1 MTLSRKQVEDI
12 CLLGKGSA
20 CCRYLASDDTIS
32 YKFHCLKHKSEL
44 KKKIDDV
51 INKSAG
57 SKDKDKIPVGNN
69 CQGYPVLKN
78 IEQGYDVWN

>member
-1 MTLSRKQVEDI
+1 MTLSRKHVEDI
-12 CLLGKGSA
+12 CLLNQGSA
-20 CCRYLASDDTIS
+20 CCRYLASDDTVS

-51 INKSAG
+51 VNKVAL
-57 SKDKDKIPVGNN
+57 SKDKVPVGNN

-78 IEQGYDVWN
+78 IEQGYDV